1 MLRSLIA
8 GLVLAFAGS
17 RANVSRTILSC
28 AGIVVGVASLITVVT
43 VGDFGER
50 FAQSYTESNF
60 GVADTFQ
67 VDIMEERVTDIDA
80 LETDLK
86 RAGATTVSLT
96 SRPEG
101 ELRMRAGGTAIP
113 DVDTYVVD
121 ADLGDIRRINMAAGR
136 WFTEDDQAS
145 LAPVV
150 IVNQNLASQI
160 GDTADLQIGT
170 DEWVTA
176 RVVGVV
182 EATALDGGWNTAYIL
197 RSPASAPVVFPSGA
211 PGSGGGGGGGGF
223 ASLSYSVRTEP
234 GTVSDEE
241 FMERLASASWRWGVK
256 NKGSIMAYRSDSG
269 EEMGRLLSYMSLG
282 LFGIAAITLATGLLG
297 VLNVGLVTVRERRRE
312 LATYRA
318 LGANRL
324 TLFITVVAESV
335 VVSLVAGIIALS
347 LCYAGAAVADAL
359 VADYLPSDVSLYVP
373 FQGVLVGLSSAAGVG
388 LLAGIIP
395 AWRALRASVVAGL
408 RE

>member
-43 VGDFGER
+43 AGDFGER
-50 FAQSYTESNF
+50 FAKSYTEANF

-67 VDIMEERVTDIDA
+67 VDIMDERVTDVDA
-80 LETDLK
+80 FETDLK

-96 SRPEG
+96 AHPEG
-101 ELRMRAGGTAIP
+101 ELRMRDGATVIP

-136 WFTEDDQAS
+136 WFTQDDQAS

-150 IVNQNLASQI
+150 VVNENLAAQI
-160 GDTADLQIGT
+160 GDTAELQIGSS
-170 DEWVTA
+170 EWVDA
-176 RVVGVV
+176 RVVGII
-182 EATALDGGWNTAYIL
+182 EATALDSDWNTAYIL
-197 RSPASAPVVFPSGA
+197 RSPASDPVVFPSGA
-211 PGSGGGGGGGGF
+211 PGSDDASGF
-223 ASLSYSVRTEP
+223 ASLTYTVRTEP
-234 GTVSDEE
+234 GSVSDQEYA
-241 FMERLASASWRWGVK
+241 ERLASASWRWGVEK
-256 NKGSIMAYRSDSG
+256 KESIAAFRSDSG

-335 VVSLVAGIIALS
+335 VVSLVAGAIALS

-359 VADYLPSDVSLYVP
+359 LTDYLPSDVSLYVP
-373 FQGVLVGLSSAAGVG
+373 FQGVLVGLGSAAGVG